1 MTPLRDEDHYAEL
14 EQKPATEDA
23 DVLEIVRTILI
34 TQKQNA
40 AAQKKP
46 LERGTHAKG
55 IAVRAE
61 FEVLD
66 VAADRDPALAARL
79 AKGIYAHPGVYPAI
93 VRFANAESR
102 EDPDSRPDLRA
113 MSFSIEAPP
122 GVLGPDATRLDYS
135 LQTASTFTIN
145 NVHSFAVLM
154 RLLSAV
160 GGAGKLKALWS
171 LPVMDLLGLIATL
184 GRAVKQQRGTPKLA
198 YQQLRYWSTVP
209 FRQGTDDAIKYCA
222 TASASN
228 AAKVDWK
235 HPNGL
240 REDLMRH
247 VNHDE
252 KVATFDFGLQL
263 LDTDA
268 MTRLGRKRSAQYWIE
283 NAAVEWNED
292 QAPFHTVGRLRLL
305 PKSVLTAEETA
316 AQYID
321 VTTNSLPEG
330 RPLGGINRARWSA
343 EVASR
348 TARQGG
354 EVDLPAEVPVRRS
367 LFSTVLR
374 LGVVGLVPLV
384 FLWYAG
390 SLAYWWMER
399 GNVPPLEPVANVR
412 YLDQGWGTD
421 QDSPNRELYY
431 YTPQGAV
438 LLGIRYSW
446 LLNLERPFRSS
457 RLVEPDHMRQL
468 DFIVDPVPTRSN
480 PDSLPVGIARRF
492 DPDVQDDVVDVTCA
506 ACHTGQLNITRPV
519 KSPGKPDAKLT
530 TAIRIDGGQAM
541 IAFTDAKVGSF
552 LVEVLGSLAATTT
565 NPLKFNRFSNR
576 VLGENATVSN
586 KLRLWWALAGVTLD
600 GIQRASSG
608 SFQPHL
614 YPTQE
619 GYGRTDA
626 IARISNVVFGDH
638 MSSDNYRTARGPASY
653 PYMWDIWKFDWEQY
667 GAFVAQPMARN
678 IGEALG
684 TGAEYKLVD
693 RYGRPVPQS
702 ERYRTTFSLENGQ
715 RIETALQTLKPPPWP
730 EDLLGHV
737 NLEKAA
743 QGKKLFVQHCQPC
756 HGPKVAGPEVV
767 RQVAPGRLNPP
778 LPLWQILSHPLAEM
792 GTDPEAAQDL
802 ATFRLDATPTGLE
815 LSEVQRLLTRE
826 RNEQLKRAEAL
837 VAEFQAQRAQL
848 STRTNDPGAQQQIGD
863 LDNKKLP
870 EARTAVEN
878 IKQQTVSL
886 QKLDLRSISIGEG
899 LNILG
904 MVIRER
910 YYQENHYSEE
920 AQACFNGLG
929 MLDIPAANLGYK
941 SRPLEGVWATPPFLH
956 NGSVPTIYHLLSPAQ
971 DRPAYFYLGSR
982 EYDPVRLGYLTPV
995 ARDPAAPPSTS
1006 KLADPT
1012 IQPREGEFRFDTK
1025 LRGNSNRGH
1034 EFNDGYVPWDPN
1046 KPPEAQY
1053 QNGLIG
1059 PRLREDEKMALIEY
1073 LKIHRD
1079 EGQDVVEYMGAH
1091 PGQYPPLDPPKL
1103 PNCFALLDKKQ

>member
-1 MTPLRDEDHYAEL
+1 MTPLRDEDRYAEL
-14 EQKPATEDA
+14 ERKPATEDA

-34 TQKQNA
+34 TQAQNA

-55 IAVRAE
+55 IALRAE

-66 VAADRDPALAARL
+66 VTAGRDPALSARL
-79 AKGIYAHPGVYPAI
+79 AKGIYAHPGVYPAV
-93 VRFANAESR
+93 VRFANAEAR
-102 EDPDSRPDLRA
+102 AYPDSRPDLRA
-113 MSFSIEAPP
+113 MSFHIEAPA
-122 GVLGPDATRLDYS
+122 GVVGADATRLDYS
-135 LQTASTFTIN
+135 AQTASTFTIN

-160 GGAGKLKALWS
+160 GLKGKLKALWA
-171 LPVMDLLGLIATL
+171 LPLMDLLGLMATL
-184 GRAVKQQRGTPKLA
+184 GRAVKQQRGTPKRA

-209 FRQGTDDAIKYCA
+209 FRQGTDDAVKYSL
-222 TASASN
+222 TAN
-228 AAKVDWK
+228 ANNTGEVDWN

-240 REDLMRH
+240 REDLKRH
-247 VNHDE
+247 VNHDKQMAE
-252 KVATFDFGLQL
+252 FEFGLQL

-268 MTRLGRKRSAQYWIE
+268 MTRRWRKRSAEYWIE

-292 QAPFHTVGRLRLL
+292 QAPFHTVARLRLL
-305 PKSVLTAEETA
+305 PNSVLTPEETA

-321 VTTNSLPEG
+321 VTGHSLPES
-330 RPLGGINRARWSA
+330 RPLGGINRGRWAA

-354 EVDLPAEVPVRRS
+354 EADLPAEQPVRRS
-367 LFSTVLR
+367 LFANALR
-374 LGVVGLVPLV
+374 LGAVGLVAMAIPWYTARLV
-384 FLWYAG
+384 
-390 SLAYWWMER
+390 YWWMEG

-412 YLDQGWGTD
+412 YLDQGWGVD
-421 QDSPNRELYY
+421 REAPNRELYY
-431 YTPQGAV
+431 YTPQGAP

-446 LLNLERPFRSS
+446 LLHMERPFNST
-457 RLVEPDHMRQL
+457 RLTDPDHMRQL
-468 DFIVDPVPTRSN
+468 NFIVDPVPTRSN
-480 PDSLPVGIARRF
+480 PDSLPVGIARHF
-492 DPDVQDDVVDVTCA
+492 DAGAEDFLVDVTCA
-506 ACHTGQLNITRPV
+506 ACHTGQLNVTRPV
-519 KSPGKPDAKLT
+519 KSPGKPDAKQT

-552 LVEVLGSLAATTT
+552 LVEVLGSLFTTTT
-565 NPLKFNRFSNR
+565 NPLKFNRFANR
-576 VLGENATVSN
+576 VLAENAGPGN
-586 KLRLWWALAGVTLD
+586 KLRLWRALAGVTMD
-600 GIQRASSG
+600 GIKRATGG

-638 MSSDNYRTARGPASY
+638 MSSGNFRIARGPTSY
-653 PYMWDIWKFDWEQY
+653 PFLWDIWKFDWEQY

-684 TGAEYKLVD
+684 TGAEYKLLD
-693 RYGRPVPQS
+693 SYGRPVPQS

-715 RIETALQTLKPPPWP
+715 WIETALQSLKPPPWP
-730 EDLLGHV
+730 EDLLGPV
-737 NLEKAA
+737 SLERAE
-743 QGKKLFVQHCQPC
+743 QGKKLFVQHCQKC
-756 HGPKVAGPEVV
+756 HEPNVADTEVV
-767 RQVAPGRLNPP
+767 RQLAPGRLNPP
-778 LPLWQILSHPLAEM
+778 LPLWRIKAHPLAEI
-792 GTDPEAAQDL
+792 GTDPESAQDL

-815 LSEVQRLLTRE
+815 LSEVQRLLGRE
-826 RNEQLKRAEAL
+826 RKEQLKRAEAL
-837 VAEFQAQRAQL
+837 IAELRAQRTQL
-848 STRTNDPGAQQQIGD
+848 GARAGDPAAQQQIGEID
-863 LDNKKLP
+863 KKKLP
-870 EARTAVEN
+870 AAEASVEN
-878 IKQQTVSL
+878 IQQQIASL

-910 YYQENHYSEE
+910 YYRENHFSEE
-920 AQACFNGLG
+920 AQACFNGFG
-929 MLDIPAANLGYK
+929 MLDLPAANLGYK
-941 SRPLEGVWATPPFLH
+941 ARPLQGVWATAPFLH
-956 NGSVPTIYHLLSPAQ
+956 NGSVPTLYHLLSPAQ
-971 DRPAYFYLGSR
+971 DRPTYFYLGSR
-982 EYDPVRLGYLTPV
+982 EYDPVRVGYLTPME
-995 ARDPAAPPSTS
+995 RDTGAPPSTS

-1012 IQPREGEFRFDTK
+1012 IQPRKGEFRFDTR

-1034 EFNDGYVPWDPN
+1034 EFNDGHVPWDSS

-1079 EGQDVVEYMGAH
+1079 EGPDVVGYMRAH

-1103 PNCFALLDKKQ
+1103 PNCFALLDKK